1 MINVIK
7 EVDEALWK
15 QQEGTPGYEGGGSGR
30 LIDESV
36 LDLDA
41 EGHTVSAMQG
51 GRERCFP
58 REMESSLADAGSLGG
73 NAGPVTM

>member
-1 MINVIK
+1 M
-7 EVDEALWK
+7 
-15 QQEGTPGYEGGGSGR
+15 
-30 LIDESV
+30 DESV

-58 REMESSLADAGSLGG
+58 REMESSLANAGSLGG
-73 NAGPVTM
+73 SAGPVTM